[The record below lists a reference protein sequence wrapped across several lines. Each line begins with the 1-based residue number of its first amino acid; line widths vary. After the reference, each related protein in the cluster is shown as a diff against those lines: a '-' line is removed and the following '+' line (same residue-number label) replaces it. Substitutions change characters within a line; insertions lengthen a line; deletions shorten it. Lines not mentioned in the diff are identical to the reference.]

1 MFLKTVMERNQP
13 LVRLGIEWQ
22 QNGVILPDTYLLDY
36 DTILENARS
45 IKQAGD
51 ANGVQNFFMLKQIGR
66 NPLIARALTDMGY
79 VGAVC
84 VDFRE
89 ALTMVEN
96 QIPLGNVGHLVQ
108 IPRAALKKILRAKPV
123 IVTVYTL
130 EKAREIS
137 AVCTELGLHQKLMLR
152 VLGEG
157 DMLYSGQYGG
167 FELQELDSA
176 VRAIEAMPTVE
187 VGGVCSFPCFLYD
200 EAAQDILPM
209 PNLRTVQ
216 TAAEMLRARGYRDL
230 MLNTPSAT
238 CTHSI
243 PMIAAAGG
251 THGEPGH
258 GLTGTTPYHAGHPD
272 AERLRRLKLRAD
284 EIACAGREDVVM
296 IEAGRAAVL
305 HKLAHAAQRG
315 KAHNVRIE
323 IFPDLIQRLEPVK
336 QLHVLYLWQVA
347 GEDLVEVVMR
357 VDKAGIAEHMAR
369 VDGLVRL
376 LRQVVADRANESVL
390 GVEVNVLVNGIVV
403 VAGDERADISNEQ
416 SRHGVPPC

>member
-51 ANGVQNFFMLKQIGR
+51 ANGVQNFFMLKQIGL

-176 VRAIEAMPTVE
+176 VRAIEAMPNVE

-243 PMIAAAGG
+243 PMIAAAGVSILI
-251 THGEPGH
+251 T
-258 GLTGTTPYHAGHPD
+258 AFWND
-272 AERLRRLKLRAD
+272 AVSFMSTKWDSIVIFVVAVWLLKKKNWNPIL
-284 EIACAGREDVVM
+284 VM
-296 IEAGRAAVL
+296 VL
-305 HKLAHAAQRG
+305 SGFAKLAVQG
-315 KAHNVRIE
+315 
-323 IFPDLIQRLEPVK
+323 
-336 QLHVLYLWQVA
+336 VLA
-347 GEDLVEVVMR
+347 LV
-357 VDKAGIAEHMAR
+357 
-369 VDGLVRL
+369 
-376 LRQVVADRANESVL
+376 
-390 GVEVNVLVNGIVV
+390 GIV
-403 VAGDERADISNEQ
+403 
-416 SRHGVPPC
+416 

>member
-51 ANGVQNFFMLKQIGR
+51 ANFFMLKQIGR

-137 AVCTELGLHQKLMLR
+137 AVCTELGLHQCVRSRRCRMWRWAACAASLAFCTTKR
-152 VLGEG
+152 HRTSCPCPT
-157 DMLYSGQYGG
+157 SG
-167 FELQELDSA
+167 
-176 VRAIEAMPTVE
+176 
-187 VGGVCSFPCFLYD
+187 PCRPRPKCCAP
-200 EAAQDILPM
+200 AA
-209 PNLRTVQ
+209 
-216 TAAEMLRARGYRDL
+216 
-230 MLNTPSAT
+230 
-238 CTHSI
+238 
-243 PMIAAAGG
+243 
-251 THGEPGH
+251 
-258 GLTGTTPYHAGHPD
+258 TGT
-272 AERLRRLKLRAD
+272 
-284 EIACAGREDVVM
+284 
-296 IEAGRAAVL
+296 
-305 HKLAHAAQRG
+305 
-315 KAHNVRIE
+315 
-323 IFPDLIQRLEPVK
+323 
-336 QLHVLYLWQVA
+336 
-347 GEDLVEVVMR
+347 
-357 VDKAGIAEHMAR
+357 
-369 VDGLVRL
+369 
-376 LRQVVADRANESVL
+376 
-390 GVEVNVLVNGIVV
+390 
-403 VAGDERADISNEQ
+403 
-416 SRHGVPPC
+416 

>member
-130 EKAREIS
+130 EKSPRDQRSLHRAGPAPEADAPCSGRRRH
-137 AVCTELGLHQKLMLR
+137 AVFR
-152 VLGEG
+152 
-157 DMLYSGQYGG
+157 
-167 FELQELDSA
+167 A
-176 VRAIEAMPTVE
+176 VR
-187 VGGVCSFPCFLYD
+187 
-200 EAAQDILPM
+200 
-209 PNLRTVQ
+209 
-216 TAAEMLRARGYRDL
+216 
-230 MLNTPSAT
+230 
-238 CTHSI
+238 
-243 PMIAAAGG
+243 
-251 THGEPGH
+251 
-258 GLTGTTPYHAGHPD
+258 
-272 AERLRRLKLRAD
+272 RL
-284 EIACAGREDVVM
+284 
-296 IEAGRAAVL
+296 
-305 HKLAHAAQRG
+305 
-315 KAHNVRIE
+315 
-323 IFPDLIQRLEPVK
+323 
-336 QLHVLYLWQVA
+336 
-347 GEDLVEVVMR
+347 
-357 VDKAGIAEHMAR
+357 
-369 VDGLVRL
+369 
-376 LRQVVADRANESVL
+376 
-390 GVEVNVLVNGIVV
+390 
-403 VAGDERADISNEQ
+403 
-416 SRHGVPPC
+416 

>member
-79 VGAVC
+79 VGDVC

-96 QIPLGNVGHLVQ
+96 QIRLGNVGHLVQ

-176 VRAIEAMPTVE
+176 VRAIEAMPNVE

-272 AERLRRLKLRAD
+272 AEERPGYLYVS
-284 EIACAGREDVVM
+284 EVS
-296 IEAGRAAVL
+296 
-305 HKLAHAAQRG
+305 
-315 KAHNVRIE
+315 HN
-323 IFPDLIQRLEPVK
+323 L
-336 QLHVLYLWQVA
+336 
-347 GEDLVEVVMR
+347 G
-357 VDKAGIAEHMAR
+357 DKAYCYGGGHYRRGHMKNA
-369 VDGLVRL
+369 LVGTTPENAK
-376 LRQVVADRANESVL
+376 VVPVL
-390 GVEVNVLVNGIVV
+390 
-403 VAGDERADISNEQ
+403 
-416 SRHGVPPC
+416 PPPL

>member
-96 QIPLGNVGHLVQ
+96 QIPLGNVGHLV
-108 IPRAALKKILRAKPV
+108 KILRAKPV

-176 VRAIEAMPTVE
+176 VRAIEAMPNVE
-187 VGGVCSFPCFLYD
+187 VGGVLLFVRRSGTGHPAHAQPPD
-200 EAAQDILPM
+200 RADRSRDAARPRLPG
-209 PNLRTVQ
+209 PDAQYAQCHLHPQ
-216 TAAEMLRARGYRDL
+216 HPDDRGGRRH
-230 MLNTPSAT
+230 PR
-238 CTHSI
+238 
-243 PMIAAAGG
+243 G
-251 THGEPGH
+251 
-258 GLTGTTPYHAGHPD
+258 TGTRPD
-272 AERLRRLKLRAD
+272 RNDTVSCRPPGCRGAPRLPV
-284 EIACAGREDVVM
+284 CFGGQPQSGR
-296 IEAGRAAVL
+296 
-305 HKLAHAAQRG
+305 
-315 KAHNVRIE
+315 
-323 IFPDLIQRLEPVK
+323 
-336 QLHVLYLWQVA
+336 
-347 GEDLVEVVMR
+347 
-357 VDKAGIAEHMAR
+357 
-369 VDGLVRL
+369 
-376 LRQVVADRANESVL
+376 
-390 GVEVNVLVNGIVV
+390 
-403 VAGDERADISNEQ
+403 
-416 SRHGVPPC
+416 